1 MKVRIDELSNEIM
14 KGLKEYAD
22 NTVSEVKTAVRETAQ
37 EVKQTL
43 HASSPRDTGRY
54 AKSWAVKVQ
63 SEQATNLN
71 VVIHSPKH
79 YSLTHLLE
87 FGHATR
93 NGGRTKAQPH
103 IKPAEQKA
111 ISTLQQRLEERL

>member
-1 MKVRIDELSNEIM
+1 MKIRIEELSNEIM

-22 NTVSEVKTAVRETAQ
+22 TTASEIKSAVRETAQ

-43 HASSPRDTGRY
+43 QETSPKDTGQY
-54 AKSWAVKVQ
+54 AKSWAIKVQ

-93 NGGRTKAQPH
+93 NGGRTEAQPH
-103 IKPAEQKA
+103 IEPAEQQA
-111 ISTLQQRLEERL
+111 ISTLQQRLEVRL